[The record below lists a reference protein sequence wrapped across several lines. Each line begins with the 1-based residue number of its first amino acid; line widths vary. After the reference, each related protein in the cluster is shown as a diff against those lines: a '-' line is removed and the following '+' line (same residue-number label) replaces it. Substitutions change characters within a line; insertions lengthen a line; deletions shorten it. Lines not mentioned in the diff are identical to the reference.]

1 MRKGTQLRVLHV
13 VTYMG
18 RGGLETSLP
27 NGDAFPKGS
36 EAATTLSRAHAFAA
50 GGAIIGVTLG
60 CGLAAFYLYCR
71 VRKTQTYSLALTGK
85 EAQGG
90 ESTTRQLLKIAVPIT
105 LGAAGLQLITLV
117 DTAVYMM
124 RLKYAAGFTQ
134 EAADDLKGIYDY
146 CQTIFN
152 MPAAFITS
160 IVVAVIPALTEQITK
175 KDRNGERAI
184 AESAFR
190 VMALLAAPCAV
201 GLAVIARPIYA
212 LLARHTAESLDIA
225 TPLLAVLGVCAFF
238 NAVVLVSNSIMQS
251 HGDVTIP
258 VTNMLIGGIIKII
271 VSFVLVGNPEINI
284 LGAAIGTVICYG
296 AISVLNLL
304 SMAKR
309 KYPVNLMHTVFKP
322 LLAALV
328 MGAGAFLTRMLLE
341 RMGLANVLV
350 TGGSIAVG
358 AVLYVILVLLLK
370 VITKEDCALLPKG
383 DKVAKLL
390 HIS

>member
-1 MRKGTQLRVLHV
+1 
-13 VTYMG
+13 
-18 RGGLETSLP
+18 
-27 NGDAFPKGS
+27 
-36 EAATTLSRAHAFAA
+36 
-50 GGAIIGVTLG
+50 
-60 CGLAAFYLYCR
+60 
-71 VRKTQTYSLALTGK
+71 
-85 EAQGG
+85 
-90 ESTTRQLLKIAVPIT
+90 
-105 LGAAGLQLITLV
+105 
-117 DTAVYMM
+117 
-124 RLKYAAGFTQ
+124 
-134 EAADDLKGIYDY
+134 
-146 CQTIFN
+146 
-152 MPAAFITS
+152 
-160 IVVAVIPALTEQITK
+160 
-175 KDRNGERAI
+175 
-184 AESAFR
+184 R
-190 VMALLAAPCAV
+190 VMALVASPCAV
-201 GLAVIARPIYA
+201 GLAVLSRPIYA
-212 LLARHTAESLDIA
+212 LLAKHTPESLNIA
-225 TPLLAVLGVCAFF
+225 TPLLAVLGICAFF